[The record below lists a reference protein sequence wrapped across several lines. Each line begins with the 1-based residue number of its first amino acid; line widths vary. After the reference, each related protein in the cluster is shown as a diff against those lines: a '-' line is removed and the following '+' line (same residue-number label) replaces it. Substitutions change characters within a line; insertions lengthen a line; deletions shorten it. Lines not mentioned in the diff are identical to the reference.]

1 MFSGIF
7 TPMTEAMQA
16 VSSALIW
23 GLIIFGIIQM
33 GSIIT
38 IAVRTYYSLKI
49 IKQVSILLKEIINE
63 VADLKREWKR
73 PLE

>member
-16 VSSALIW
+16 VSSTLIW

-63 VADLKREWKR
+63 VASLKSEWKK

>member
-7 TPMTEAMQA
+7 TPVTEAMHA

-33 GSIIT
+33 GSVIT

-49 IKQVSILLKEIINE
+49 IKQVSILLKEVISE

-73 PLE
+73 PHE